1 MATQTRATRKS
12 RKEPAGEA
20 GVRPASNAS
29 CGSEARSS
37 RPAARAKELGRLPD
51 RARLLVA
58 LQDLEGLSAEQIA
71 IVLSDRTADIAR
83 EIAAAREALSAGRA
97 AVEGHEDE
105 GHKEEGRED
114 EERKEANR

>member
-1 MATQTRATRKS
+1 MATQTRVTRKS
-12 RKEPAGEA
+12 RKEPVGEA
-20 GVRPASNAS
+20 GICPASSAS

-37 RPAARAKELGRLPD
+37 CPAARAKELGRLPD

-58 LQDLEGLSAEQIA
+58 LQDLEGLSAEEIA

-83 EIAAAREALSAGRA
+83 ELAAAREALSAGRA
-97 AVEGHEDE
+97 AEGEH
-105 GHKEEGRED
+105 ED